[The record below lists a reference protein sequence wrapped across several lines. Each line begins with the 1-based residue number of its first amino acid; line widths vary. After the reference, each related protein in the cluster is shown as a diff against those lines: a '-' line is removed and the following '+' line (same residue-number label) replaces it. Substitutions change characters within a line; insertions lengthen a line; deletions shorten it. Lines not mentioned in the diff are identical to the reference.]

1 MTTAAAE
8 PLHIVCV
15 LPFNQHG
22 KKYRVGE
29 QVLRADYAKWAK
41 GTLDRRIANRFIE
54 IMPQSLMA
62 LLLDD
67 EGDEGDGGLGGD
79 AGGKALPPKEVP
91 DGLKKKSEFIPWLIS
106 VAPDIAKEIDVR
118 PQSDAVRAAVN
129 AALAKVHEDA
139 ALAKAAAGTQGAGA

>member
-22 KKYRVGE
+22 KKYRIGE
-29 QVLRADYAKWAK
+29 QVLRADYAKWPK
-41 GTLDRRIANRFIE
+41 GTLDRRIANHFIE

-67 EGDEGDGGLGGD
+67 EGEEDEEIPGD
-79 AGGKALPPKEVP
+79 AEGKALPPKEVP
-91 DGLKKKSEFIPWLIS
+91 AGLTKKKEFIPWLIS
-106 VAPDIAKEIDVR
+106 VAPDIATEIDVR
-118 PQSDAVRAAVN
+118 PQSDVVRAAVN

-139 ALAKAAAGTQGAGA
+139 ALAKAGAATATAGA